1 MKGVRSE
8 KEGFILDQ
16 SQRSTYTGENVRF
29 GDPICLVCIHNAAT
43 YFGKIC

>member
-8 KEGFILDQ
+8 RRVYF
-16 SQRSTYTGENVRF
+16 RSESEKYIHTGENVRF